1 MITTKRQLDME
12 KYVNGYYLVKKLQAA
27 YAGVIP
33 SITDKQQWPAVDK
46 GFKVFPQVAKKK
58 KGPRRQRKNM
68 ILSCLERTGKA
79 TRQLT
84 CKSCGELGH
93 RATSW
98 RCPLTGTKK
107 RYVSFIISSVI
118 VTLIYLSY

>member
-1 MITTKRQLDME
+1 ME
-12 KYVNGYYLVKKLQAA
+12 KYVNGYYSVKKLHAT

-46 GFKVFPQVAKKK
+46 GFKVFPLVAKKK
-58 KGPRRQRKNM
+58 TGPRRQRKNR

-79 TRQLT
+79 TRQVT

-107 RYVSFIISSVI
+107 RYVSFAISSVI

>member
-1 MITTKRQLDME
+1 ME
-12 KYVNGYYLVKKLQAA
+12 KYVNGYYSVKKLQAA

-46 GFKVFPQVAKKK
+46 GFKVFPPVANKKT
-58 KGPRRQRKNM
+58 GPRRQRENR
-68 ILSCLERTGKA
+68 ILNCLERTGKA
-79 TRQLT
+79 TRQVT

-107 RYVSFIISSVI
+107 RYVSFAILSVI

>member
-1 MITTKRQLDME
+1 MMAS
-12 KYVNGYYLVKKLQAA
+12 QAWIA
-27 YAGVIP
+27 ERAVP
-33 SITDKQQWPAVDK
+33 LLKDK
-46 GFKVFPQVAKKK
+46 PQIGAKELKEELEN
-58 KGPRRQRKNM
+58 R

-79 TRQLT
+79 TRQVT
-84 CKSCGELGH
+84 CKSSGELGH

-107 RYVSFIISSVI
+107 RYVSFAISSVI